1 MPASDSAWRPVF
13 AALANEATRRVYAEI
28 VLGSDAAGSDLS
40 PSRRRHALDA
50 LAKAGLIV
58 AESDGWIVG
67 EVFTEVLAS
76 APRPP
81 RRTGVERFLTA
92 EGRIDRYPAN
102 LGEREELLRHV
113 VAQALEPG
121 EVLGEAEINE
131 RLSRFSED
139 TAVLRRYLVDAGLLE
154 RTASGS
160 QYARVRTP

>member
-1 MPASDSAWRPVF
+1 MSASDSAWRPVF
-13 AALANEATRRVYAEI
+13 AALANEASRRVYAEI

-40 PSRRRHALDA
+40 PSRRRHALES
-50 LAKAGLIV
+50 LAKAGLI
-58 AESDGWIVG
+58 APDGGGWRAG
-67 EVFTEVLAS
+67 EIFAEVLAT
-76 APRPP
+76 APRPQ

-113 VAQALEPG
+113 VAQALDPG
-121 EVLGEAEINE
+121 EVLGEAELGE

-139 TAVLRRYLVDAGLLE
+139 TAVLRRYLVDAELLE

-160 QYARVRTP
+160 QYARVPAP